1 MLGRAGRQQQRQ
13 QPACSALPAGP
24 LCTAGPPC
32 LTGPAHGTEGCPVS
46 CVTLSQMQP
55 RSTHPSGRP
64 ISPRSEKESGEI
76 NIPPRHHHHHH
87 HQTTESIWGK
97 KKSFPQQ
104 NRKSRKR
111 TSLHRAGS
119 TLLGDESEQ
128 PACFTFTGRGRGRQ
142 GVICNRSGVSS
153 PNRGLDHLPSVLL
166 ASLGATSLRM
176 PDCIEERHKSLYVRV
191 SLGRSLTFTQTNEQT
206 RGTASSRLIHLS
218 VRGGQARRF

>member
-1 MLGRAGRQQQRQ
+1 MEPKAARS
-13 QPACSALPAGP
+13 PASPFRRCSLAAPSRRVAQSLLAVKKNLEKLTFP
-24 LCTAGPPC
+24 LA
-32 LTGPAHGTEGCPVS
+32 
-46 CVTLSQMQP
+46 
-55 RSTHPSGRP
+55 
-64 ISPRSEKESGEI
+64 
-76 NIPPRHHHHHH
+76 
-87 HQTTESIWGK
+87 TTTTTTKQLKVFGGK

-176 PDCIEERHKSLYVRV
+176 PDYIEERHKSSYVRV

-218 VRGGQARRF
+218 VRGCQARRF